1 MFAAHTIITH
11 AKIIVVKHKV
21 RTRWKREKREKRER
35 EIDRLSLVGGRWPVH
50 GKRRKVRSAASW
62 TGRQSTHSESPHIT
76 ATMGIF
82 DYVSDLYSS
91 LSVQSAEAEVQD
103 DLKYASGD
111 LNSGEDHQK
120 LGTAEQTRGAT
131 TRGGVSLDSPAA
143 GTDEESGAEAEANK
157 QDARKPEA
165 SNEKGHVA
173 GSGGEGSGQVGADN
187 AGPHGGPV
195 GKQTD
200 DDDEEE
206 EEEAEDED
214 DEEEDEPEDPKPKI
228 EEGTSTRH

>member
-1 MFAAHTIITH
+1 
-11 AKIIVVKHKV
+11 
-21 RTRWKREKREKRER
+21 
-35 EIDRLSLVGGRWPVH
+35 
-50 GKRRKVRSAASW
+50 
-62 TGRQSTHSESPHIT
+62 
-76 ATMGIF
+76 MGIF

-111 LNSGEDHQK
+111 MNSGEDHQK

-157 QDARKPEA
+157 QDAKKPEA

-173 GSGGEGSGQVGADN
+173 GSGGEGSGQVGADS

-200 DDDEEE
+200 DEDDEE

-228 EEGTSTRH
+228 EEECAKSAECAPHKHHYDHCVERVTKQQEENGKADEDCVEEFFHLAHCATACAAPKLFKQLR

>member
-1 MFAAHTIITH
+1 MDHQTGSHWLEAVARAWWTS
-11 AKIIVVKHKV
+11 KGSQC
-21 RTRWKREKREKRER
+21 
-35 EIDRLSLVGGRWPVH
+35 RLS
-50 GKRRKVRSAASW
+50 
-62 TGRQSTHSESPHIT
+62 TSTTVNTFSRLII

-91 LSVQSAEAEVQD
+91 LSIQSAEAEVQD

-111 LNSGEDHQK
+111 MNSGKDHQK

-131 TRGGVSLDSPAA
+131 TRGGVSLDTPAA
-143 GTDEESGAEAEANK
+143 GTNEESGAEAEANK
-157 QDARKPEA
+157 QDAKKPEP

-173 GSGGEGSGQVGADN
+173 GSGGEGSGQVGSDN

-200 DDDEEE
+200 DEDE

-214 DEEEDEPEDPKPKI
+214 DEEEDEPEDIKPKI
-228 EEGTSTRH
+228 EEGTSRSH